1 MTGPDGNRDAPGRP
15 AGSAA
20 PEGGVWPSVPRYAW
34 FSAFTCLLVLIP
46 FFIVFLL
53 LGLYAMAGAILA
65 AGVIG
70 ALAARRQGPKSDRPL
85 IVFSAIGGLLVLFI
99 ILPIL
104 NLLFT
109 TEPARILAMARD
121 PSVRDALA
129 LTLSAA
135 AIATLISVLLGIPLG
150 YVLARE
156 EFVGK
161 PVVEGIVDMPVVI
174 PHTIAGIALLFIF
187 GRAGIVG
194 APLKSAFHIL
204 LSDSYWGIVL
214 AMLFVGVP
222 FIVNHS
228 RDGFLKVDPR
238 MENVAR
244 SLGASRL
251 GAFFR
256 VTVPLTWRA
265 LLSGAIMTWARAIS
279 EFGSVAVI
287 AYYPKTINTLLFEW
301 YNFFGYAYTKPLAA
315 LLLLVALAIF
325 VTLRAV
331 AGLKRAEHDRT

>member
-1 MTGPDGNRDAPGRP
+1 MKVDGSTKLNAGTAVQADKTKDIP
-15 AGSAA
+15 AGYR
-20 PEGGVWPSVPRYAW
+20 PVSV
-34 FSAFTCLLVLIP
+34 FTWVLVVLP
-46 FFIVFLL
+46 FFTVFFV
-53 LGLYAMAGAILA
+53 LGSYVIAAGILA
-65 AGVIG
+65 AGAAS
-70 ALAARRQGPKSDRPL
+70 ALLVRKLRSRVTEAPRVAFAVL
-85 IVFSAIGGLLVLFI
+85 GGLLVLFI

-109 TEPARILAMARD
+109 TAPSRIIAMAQD
-121 PSVRDALA
+121 ATVRDALF
-129 LTLSAA
+129 LTLSTAM
-135 AIATLISVLLGIPLG
+135 IATVISLIFGIPLG

-156 EFVGK
+156 EFAGK
-161 PVVEGIVDMPVVI
+161 AFVEGIVDMPVVI

-194 APLKSAFHIL
+194 APLNTKFHL
-204 LSDSYWGIVL
+204 VFTDSYWGIVL
-214 AMLFVGVP
+214 AMVFVGMP
-222 FIVNHS
+222 FLVNHS

-244 SLGASRL
+244 SLGASQL

-256 VTVPLTWRA
+256 VTIPLTWRS

-287 AYYPKTINTLLFEW
+287 AYYPRTINTLLFEW
-301 YNFFGYAYTKPLAA
+301 YNFFGYEYTKPLAA

-331 AGLKRAEHDRT
+331 SRIKRPEHDQT

>member
-1 MTGPDGNRDAPGRP
+1 V
-15 AGSAA
+15 SATA
-20 PEGGVWPSVPRYAW
+20 KTRAERFKYRQV
-34 FSAFTCLLVLIP
+34 SAFSHLLVFLP
-46 FFIVFLL
+46 LAIVFLL
-53 LGLYAMAGAILA
+53 FRSYAIAAAIVA
-65 AGVIG
+65 AGILS
-70 ALAARRQGPKSDRPL
+70 AWLAGKPRPRKSDRLL
-85 IVFSAIGGLLVLFI
+85 IVFSIMGGLLILFI
-99 ILPIL
+99 VLPIL

-121 PSVRDALA
+121 ASVQSALF

-135 AIATLISVLLGIPLG
+135 GAATGISLVFGIPLG

-156 EFVGK
+156 QFAGK
-161 PVVEGIVDMPVVI
+161 AAVEGIVDMPVVI

-187 GRAGIVG
+187 GRGGIVG
-194 APLKSAFHIL
+194 APLNANFHVI
-204 LSDSYWGIVL
+204 LSDSFWGIVL
-214 AMLFVGVP
+214 AMVFVGMP
-222 FIVNHS
+222 FVVNHA
-228 RDGFLKVDPR
+228 RDGFMKVDPR

-244 SLGASRL
+244 SLGASMP

-256 VTVPLTWRA
+256 VTLPLTWRA

-287 AYYPKTINTLLFEW
+287 AYYPRTINTLLFEW
-301 YNFFGYAYTKPLAA
+301 YNFFGYTYTKPLAA

-331 AGLKRAEHDRT
+331 PRLTRAEHDQT